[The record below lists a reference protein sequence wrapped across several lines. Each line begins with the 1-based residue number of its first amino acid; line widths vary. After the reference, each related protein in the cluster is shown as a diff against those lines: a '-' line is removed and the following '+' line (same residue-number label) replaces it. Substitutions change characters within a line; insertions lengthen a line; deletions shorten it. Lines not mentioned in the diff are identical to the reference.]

1 MSCSVFVCHPSHCG
15 NDLKWLSHVIGTLP
29 SFGALMKL
37 LSFLLACYGN
47 PHKGSEHFRIVS
59 RYAVVAVVN
68 RSVASSTR
76 GAHGTRRPVLK
87 TPGCR
92 IPKSGAITQEAQ
104 GTLRA
109 EDSVRKRLASRH
121 AVGGPYLL
129 TGRHWT
135 PHARGLPAMGPLVR
149 IPH

>member
-68 RSVASSTR
+68 RSVDYSARGRVGHGGPCGNQVFAAHLTTAPPSSR
-76 GAHGTRRPVLK
+76 ARRPVPP
-87 TPGCR
+87 PG
-92 IPKSGAITQEAQ
+92 SGNMI
-104 GTLRA
+104 L
-109 EDSVRKRLASRH
+109 
-121 AVGGPYLL
+121 
-129 TGRHWT
+129 
-135 PHARGLPAMGPLVR
+135 
-149 IPH
+149 